1 VEKQRRKID
10 SEKNRSIKTASSPA
24 VTGYFVTGLQ
34 RLGRMP
40 SADRRKQ
47 LLEYSVLPATKQ
59 KEGALRVKSEVSLA
73 APTSFHRGLHRF
85 AVVLS
90 SCIFL
95 LIIAGALVTSED
107 AGLSVPDWPTSFGS
121 IYKIP
126 PMVGG
131 VKFEH
136 THRMIAEGVGLL
148 TILFCIAAFRI
159 DRRKWLRNLSLA
171 AIGTVVVQGVLGGLT
186 VRMFLPWY
194 ISSAHAALGQTFF
207 SIAVLLAL
215 YTGAEW
221 IESTQEKFADEGAP
235 STWTLSLLSIF
246 AIYLQLFFGAAFRH
260 SGMSILPHLVNAVL
274 VSGILTWT
282 ATRVLIR
289 YGRVASLRRPA
300 AIMIGLLLVQLG
312 FGFAAYLTRV
322 VWGKTAAQPLPSMV
336 STTVVHVAIG
346 ALLLATSFVLE
357 EQVRRHLV
365 KEPST
370 VAEPARARK
379 AINA

>member
-1 VEKQRRKID
+1 
-10 SEKNRSIKTASSPA
+10 
-24 VTGYFVTGLQ
+24 
-34 RLGRMP
+34 
-40 SADRRKQ
+40 
-47 LLEYSVLPATKQ
+47 LLECPVLPATKQ
-59 KEGALRVKSEVSLA
+59 KEGTLRVKSEVSSA
-73 APTSFHRGLHRF
+73 ALTSFHRGLHRF

-136 THRMIAEGVGLL
+136 THRMIAEGVGVL
-148 TILFCIAAFRI
+148 TILFCIAAFRV

-171 AIGTVVVQGVLGGLT
+171 AIGTVVAQGVLGGLT
-186 VRMFLPWY
+186 VLMFLPWY
-194 ISSAHAALGQTFF
+194 ISSAHAALGQTFL

-215 YTGAEW
+215 YTGTDW
-221 IESTQEKFADEGAP
+221 IESAPEKFADEGTP

-246 AIYLQLFFGAAFRH
+246 AVYLQLFFGAAFRH
-260 SGMSILPHLVNAVL
+260 SGMSILPHLVNAIL

-282 ATRVLIR
+282 AVRVLIR

-300 AIMIGLLLVQLG
+300 AIVIGLLLVQLG

-322 VWGKTAAQPLPSMV
+322 VWGKNAAQPLPSMV

-370 VAEPARARK
+370 VPEPASARK

>member
-1 VEKQRRKID
+1 MR
-10 SEKNRSIKTASSPA
+10 
-24 VTGYFVTGLQ
+24 
-34 RLGRMP
+34 
-40 SADRRKQ
+40 
-47 LLEYSVLPATKQ
+47 
-59 KEGALRVKSEVSLA
+59 SEVVPAISN
-73 APTSFHRGLHRF
+73 SFHRGLNRF

-90 SCIFL
+90 CCIFV
-95 LIIAGALVTSED
+95 LIVAGALVTSED

-121 IYKIP
+121 IYRIP

-148 TILFCIAAFRI
+148 TILFCISAFRVE
-159 DRRKWLRNLSLA
+159 RRKWIRNLSLA
-171 AIGTVVVQGVLGGLT
+171 AIGTVVAQGVLGGLT

-207 SIAVLLAL
+207 SMAVLLAV
-215 YTGAEW
+215 YTGRDW
-221 IESTQEKFADEGAP
+221 IESTPEKFADDGAP
-235 STWTLSLLSIF
+235 STRTLAVLTIC
-246 AIYLQLFFGAAFRH
+246 AIYLQLFLGAAFRH

-274 VSGILTWT
+274 TSGVIAWT
-282 ATRVLIR
+282 AVRVLSR
-289 YGRVASLRRPA
+289 YGQIAKLRRPA
-300 AIMIGLLLVQLG
+300 SILIALLLIQLG

-322 VWGKTAAQPLPSMV
+322 VWGKNAVQPLPSMV

-365 KEPST
+365 KDAAAVTEPS
-370 VAEPARARK
+370 AARK
-379 AINA
+379 AISA